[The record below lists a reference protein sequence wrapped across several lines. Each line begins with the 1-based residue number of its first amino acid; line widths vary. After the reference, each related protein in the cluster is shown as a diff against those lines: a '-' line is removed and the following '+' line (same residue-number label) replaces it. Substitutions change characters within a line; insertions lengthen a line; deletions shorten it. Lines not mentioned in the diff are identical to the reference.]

1 MGYLGLT
8 PASLTALLIGVLGPT
23 QPGVHILLG
32 PVPCEPIIL
41 GLIPGIILGLSS
53 ADLTIFCLGPDGT
66 TALGDA
72 LPLAGATRGPLPLTT
87 DTGTGDALF
96 LAVVSP
102 AASTLS

>member
-53 ADLTIFCLGPDGT
+53 ADLTIFCLGPDST
-66 TALGDA
+66 TAPEA
-72 LPLAGATRGPLPLTT
+72 LP
-87 DTGTGDALF
+87 
-96 LAVVSP
+96 
-102 AASTLS
+102 ASDYLSLSRYLSFFSFTSQTLSDI